1 MASCTQSF
9 VPPWALILLFMLI
22 RPVWGQDQPAP
33 DLLNRAMAA
42 TPDLAHGGAL
52 FRRSCARCHETR
64 GSGTGAREF
73 PRLAG
78 QQREYLLQQLVQFIT
93 LERYAPQMHQIL
105 IQPALA
111 DPQSLSDLS
120 SYLAALHYEA
130 FGEHGDGHRIGRGRQ
145 IYSERCAECHGAA
158 GEGRAKPVIPAV
170 GGQNYTYLLTQL
182 RGFAA
187 GHRGKVESSLA
198 EAVGSLS
205 RDDTRAVADFISRM
219 PESVDPHYGVV
230 DLGR

>member
-1 MASCTQSF
+1 MANRTQSL
-9 VPPWALILLFMLI
+9 VPRWAPILLFMLI
-22 RPVWGQDQPAP
+22 QPVSARDQSAS

-42 TPDLAHGGAL
+42 TPDLAHGEAL
-52 FRRSCARCHETR
+52 FRRSCVRCHEAR

-78 QQREYLLQQLVQFIT
+78 QQREYLLQELVQFIT
-93 LERYAPQMHQIL
+93 LDRYAPQMHQIL
-105 IQPALA
+105 IQPDFA

-120 SYLAALHYEA
+120 SYLAALHYDS

-145 IYSERCAECHGAA
+145 IYNERCAGCHGAA
-158 GEGRAKPVIPAV
+158 GEGRAQVAIPAV

-182 RGFAA
+182 GGFAA

-198 EAVGSLS
+198 DAVGSLS
-205 RDDTRAVADFISRM
+205 RDDMRAVADFMSRM

-230 DLGR
+230 DVGR